1 MKYRCPITEP
11 PEHMHSLA
19 GNVSVTQLNLDKVAG
34 ARVFVARGGGGAS
47 RDVGKIEEAVVVSL
61 DMICDGLEDVRVFM
75 VYLLLL
81 SESMLICTS
90 FEWKVLNLTDACV
103 VNNISLVGVFGIVP
117 YT

>member
-1 MKYRCPITEP
+1 
-11 PEHMHSLA
+11 MHSLA

-75 VYLLLL
+75 L
-81 SESMLICTS
+81 SLERESSSSYKFKNQRVRII
-90 FEWKVLNLTDACV
+90 N
-103 VNNISLVGVFGIVP
+103 
-117 YT
+117 